1 MGFGLKRAG
10 LGSGRREEGGG
21 VRRKG
26 VRERG
31 EGRGRGLWVEG
42 GVSESGV
49 SGQHTEPKPLEGRGE
64 EKICGLEKK
73 KEGSLVWGVK
83 FEGINPGRKS

>member
-49 SGQHTEPKPLEGRGE
+49 SG
-64 EKICGLEKK
+64 
-73 KEGSLVWGVK
+73 
-83 FEGINPGRKS
+83 